1 MWSNFRVT
9 ATHVSGRHARLDVS
23 IDGVRITRT
32 ASDAARRHVDR
43 TCEIGWDDVTGAVLQ
58 TSRKGRTIVRVVV
71 AGGPVVEKHRD
82 DPYAVKVF
90 RGDAADASAVVEL
103 IEHEVQVRR
112 NWREQ
117 AASSALG

>member
-1 MWSNFRVT
+1 MS

-43 TCEIGWDDVTGAVLQ
+43 TSEIGWDDVTGAVLQ
-58 TSRKGRTIVRVVV
+58 TSRKGRAIVRVLV
-71 AGGPVVEKHRD
+71 ADAAVVEKHRD

-90 RGDAADASAVVEL
+90 RGDTADASAVVEL
-103 IEHEVQVRR
+103 IEHEVRVRR
-112 NWREQ
+112 DWREQ
-117 AASSALG
+117 AAGSALG